1 MPKRLIRIARSMI
14 AGTSGPR
21 LGVLMVCMGNIC
33 RSPTAEAVL
42 RDRLERK
49 GWADRV
55 LLDSAGTHGY
65 HVGAPPDPRA
75 IEHAARRGYD
85 LTGLR
90 ARRVGP
96 NDFQRFELILP
107 MDDVN
112 LADLQERCPPALSD
126 RLWLLLEAA
135 AYPAQPA
142 RRDVPDPYYGGPA
155 GFEQVLDLVESACDA
170 LIPHIERRLNALES
184 ASGSPPAVMP
194 ARSATSE

>member
-1 MPKRLIRIARSMI
+1 MPKRLVRMARSMLG
-14 AGTSGPR
+14 GTPGPR

-42 RDRLERK
+42 RDRLNRK

-55 LLDSAGTHGY
+55 VLDSAGTHGY
-65 HVGAPPDPRA
+65 HAGAPPDPRA

-90 ARRVGP
+90 ARRVGLS
-96 NDFQRFELILP
+96 DFERFELILP
-107 MDDVN
+107 MDELN
-112 LADLQERCPPALSD
+112 LADLQERCPPAFTD

-135 AYPAQPA
+135 AYPVQPA

-155 GFEQVLDLVESACDA
+155 GFEQVLDLVEGACDA
-170 LIPHIERRLNALES
+170 LMPHIGQRLEALQS
-184 ASGSPPAVMP
+184 ASGKAPAVTP
-194 ARSATSE
+194 ASSE

>member
-1 MPKRLIRIARSMI
+1 MPKRLIRMARSMI

-42 RDRLERK
+42 RDRLNRK

-85 LTGLR
+85 LSGLR
-90 ARRVGP
+90 ARRVAAG
-96 NDFQRFELILP
+96 DFERFELILP

-112 LADLQERCPPALSD
+112 LADLQQRCPPAFAD

-135 AYPAQPA
+135 AYPVQPA

-155 GFEQVLDLVESACDA
+155 GFEQVLDLVEGACDA
-170 LIPHIERRLNALES
+170 LIPHIERRLSALES
-184 ASGSPPAVMP
+184 ASGPLATGGPAP
-194 ARSATSE
+194 SARSG

>member
-1 MPKRLIRIARSMI
+1 MPKRLVRMARSMLG
-14 AGTSGPR
+14 GTPGPR

-42 RDRLERK
+42 RERLNRQ

-90 ARRVGP
+90 ARRVGAG
-96 NDFQRFELILP
+96 DFERFELILP
-107 MDDVN
+107 MDDTN
-112 LADLQERCPPALSD
+112 LADLQQRCPPAFTD
-126 RLWLLLEAA
+126 RLRLLLEAA
-135 AYPAQPA
+135 AYPVRPV
-142 RRDVPDPYYGGPA
+142 RREVPDPYYGGPA
-155 GFEQVLDLVESACDA
+155 GFEQVLDLVEGACDA
-170 LIPHIERRLNALES
+170 LMPHIGRRLDALAS
-184 ASGSPPAVMP
+184 ASSKRPTPAP
-194 ARSATSE
+194 ASSTASE

>member
-1 MPKRLIRIARSMI
+1 MPKRLVRMARSMLG
-14 AGTSGPR
+14 GTPGPR

-42 RDRLERK
+42 RDRLNRK

-55 LLDSAGTHGY
+55 VLDSAGTHGY
-65 HVGAPPDPRA
+65 HTGAPPDPRA

-90 ARRVGP
+90 ARRVAAS
-96 NDFQRFELILP
+96 DFERFGLILA
-107 MDDVN
+107 MDDIN
-112 LADLQERCPPALSD
+112 LVDLQERCPPAFTD

-135 AYPAQPA
+135 AYPVQPA

-155 GFEQVLDLVESACDA
+155 GFEQVLDLVEGACDA
-170 LIPHIERRLNALES
+170 LMPHIGQRLEALQS
-184 ASGSPPAVMP
+184 ASGKAPAATP
-194 ARSATSE
+194 ASSE